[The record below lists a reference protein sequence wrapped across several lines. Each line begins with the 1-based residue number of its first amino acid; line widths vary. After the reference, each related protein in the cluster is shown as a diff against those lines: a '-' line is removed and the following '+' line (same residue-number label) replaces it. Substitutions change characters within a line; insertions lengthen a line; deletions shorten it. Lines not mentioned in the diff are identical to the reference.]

1 MKADGLYIAL
11 SPDGKIKRHLQ
22 ATGSKIPLEDTTIA
36 EEIISLSEQNHIHL
50 YQAIKEIWALAG
62 QTGDAGND
70 LDFAVAMES
79 FLCTLR
85 KENIIRHTLLMTQ
98 VGDQPDD
105 RPFARWD
112 TQESAMFL
120 ARNFSQ
126 AMAADVTVDRVL
138 SALSDGRTIDLN
150 EKHDML
156 HHSSAYVTFTFGE
169 TLTAEYQFRSE
180 EQYFIFLL
188 QHFILSKP
196 NIAVCQFCGR
206 FFIPKTKKKT
216 LYCDRI
222 VRGGRTCKQ
231 VAPYLK
237 RKEKVAASKVL
248 SEFKRVKEMM
258 EKRYDRTGNN
268 KEPYHVRSGFDC
280 ISTQYIYKDG
290 PIVHVTGDWNMQESY
305 GFQPDY
311 IAVFENAVITNDDN
325 GFKVCTK
332 DGVLRE
338 KDFQEEAGKNKYF
351 EEISYFINC
360 IRTGAENEIVP
371 MESTMQTI
379 EIVTA
384 EMKSAE
390 TRTMVYFEK

>member
-22 ATGSKIPLEDTTIA
+22 ATSSKIPLEDTTIA

-79 FLCTLR
+79 FLYTLR

-98 VGDQPDD
+98 IGDQPDD

-126 AMAADVTVDRVL
+126 AMSADVTVDRVL

-150 EKHDML
+150 EEHDML
-156 HHSSAYVTFTFGE
+156 RHSSAYVTFTFGE
-169 TLTAEYQFRSE
+169 TLIAEYQFRSE
-180 EQYFIFLL
+180 EQYFVFLL

-237 RKEKVAASKVL
+237 RKEKIATSKVL

-268 KEPYHVRSGFDC
+268 KEPSLIDITYN
-280 ISTQYIYKDG
+280 QYYEWLVSATAARNRYLAGELI
-290 PIVHVTGDWNMQESY
+290 E
-305 GFQPDY
+305 
-311 IAVFENAVITNDDN
+311 
-325 GFKVCTK
+325 
-332 DGVLRE
+332 
-338 KDFQEEAGKNKYF
+338 EEAIAIIRVPTKY
-351 EEISYFINC
+351 ELLEC
-360 IRTGAENEIVP
+360 H
-371 MESTMQTI
+371 
-379 EIVTA
+379 
-384 EMKSAE
+384 SAE
-390 TRTMVYFEK
+390 CTHVNSGSQS